1 MSPAVIV
8 AVIIGLVL
16 VIGLV
21 LIITSSIAFAIISK
35 LEKSGLQ
42 EQTSDVSVSS
52 SFKSILT
59 QFICLFIVGV
69 CILSGISLRNV
80 DTENEDP
87 SILRVKMLLF
97 FLLVVCPLIII
108 VNDVSFSMSKK
119 IETSDTYKVAS
130 PENQDR
136 LHVLLKMYTGVCY
149 TFMGLSYVFL
159 FAVFVVFIQGLSTQ
173 KQKSIY
179 QPLS

>member
-16 VIGLV
+16 V
-21 LIITSSIAFAIISK
+21 ITSSIAFAIISK

-69 CILSGISLRNV
+69 CLLSGIFLRDV
-80 DTENEDP
+80 DEANENIP
-87 SILRVKMLLF
+87 ILRVKMLLF
-97 FLLVVCPLIII
+97 SLLLVCPFIII
-108 VNDVSFSMSKK
+108 LNDVSFSMSKK
-119 IETSDTYKVAS
+119 IDASDTYKVAS
-130 PENQDR
+130 PENRDR
-136 LHVLLKMYTGVCY
+136 LSVLLKLYTGVCY
-149 TFMGLSYVFL
+149 TFMAISYVFL
-159 FAVFVVFIQGLSTQ
+159 FAIFVVFLQWRSTLNQNQ
-173 KQKSIY
+173 KYTSYRRFSQ
-179 QPLS
+179 